1 MKLLDAATRE
11 QTTLIDTLEGL
22 VMIEA
27 GSGDVHITTP
37 LIRLEYVRK

>member
-22 VMIEA
+22 VMIEP